1 VETVLPLPL
10 LLMLLMLISQLR
22 AAVLCSKLMRPF
34 FRSTDFLR

>member
-34 FRSTDFLR
+34 WSTEFFH